1 MKYIVI
7 LFFSLALLSNSA
19 FAQDKYKKHQVAKGE
34 TVTDIAKKYKVTP
47 YDIYKLNPDSQNG
60 IKENAILL
68 IPTQHVKETTEP
80 VKEKTTKVANTIH
93 EVEAKETFYSLSKR
107 FNVSVDDIKAANPE
121 IKDLQIGQKV
131 IIPIKG
137 SGVAA
142 QAKRAEKQEAKKD
155 APTYMFHVVEA
166 GETKYSIAKKY
177 GMTLQLL
184 EELNPEVKDNLPLGY
199 RLKLDKNSLVA
210 KELPGKP
217 KAQEYIAYTV
227 QPKETFYS
235 IGKRT
240 GLTEEQI
247 VALNPEAKDGLKEG
261 MELKLPKGTVVADA
275 GDIVITT
282 GAPSK
287 SNLIASLKKNQTKEL
302 ALLLPFNIAN
312 IDADSVRTQTERL
325 RSDRFLNMTLDFY
338 AGALIAID
346 SAKTLGLPVKVKIFD
361 SNESK
366 NSASIESIKVGL
378 VNMDAVIGPF
388 FQGNVEKTAQMLK
401 TVPVIS
407 PLSKESGKPY
417 SNLYQSI
424 PSADVVKMAMIDY
437 LKSKNA
443 NIVAI
448 VDSKKMSSRQFIK
461 TNIPGAKLLD
471 GSPTADAIR
480 PLLET
485 GKMNYVIL
493 DTESAGMVSGASKTL
508 AILQEQYQIQLAVL
522 EKTDIL
528 DHDEVPLQK
537 LTALKM
543 LYPSVTN
550 DSENPESVIFSK
562 MFKEKNNTFPNQF
575 ATRGFDVTFDVILRL
590 FQDSSFE
597 EVMDT
602 KASEQV
608 ENKFAYRSMNG
619 GNYNTGVYILYYD
632 TDLSVK
638 QAQ

>member
-19 FAQDKYKKHQVAKGE
+19 FAQDKYKKHTVAKGE
-34 TVTDIAKKYKVTP
+34 TITDIAKKYKVTP

-60 IKENAILL
+60 IKENAVLL
-68 IPTQHVKETTEP
+68 IPTQSIKEAPESS
-80 VKEKTTKVANTIH
+80 KEKITKVVNTVH
-93 EVEAKETFYSLSKR
+93 EVQPKETFYSVAKKYS
-107 FNVSVDDIKAANPE
+107 VEVDDLQKANPE
-121 IKDLQIGQKV
+121 VKDLQIGQKLV
-131 IIPIKG
+131 IPIKG

-155 APTYMFHVVEA
+155 APTYMSHVVEA

-177 GMTLQLL
+177 GMTVQLI

-199 RLKLDKNSLVA
+199 KLKLDKNSLVA
-210 KELPGKP
+210 KEIPAKSNG
-217 KAQEYIAYTV
+217 AQEYITYTV

-247 VALNPEAKDGLKEG
+247 VALNPDAKGGLKDG
-261 MELKLPKGTVVADA
+261 MELKLPKGTAVADVQPA
-275 GDIVITT
+275 NLSKANLITT
-282 GAPSK
+282 
-287 SNLIASLKKNQTKEL
+287 LKKGQTKEL
-302 ALLLPFNIAN
+302 ALLLPFNVAN
-312 IDADSVRTQTERL
+312 IDADSVRTQTERI
-325 RSDRFLNMTLDFY
+325 RSDKFLNMTLDFY

-346 SAKTLGLPVKVKIFD
+346 SAKTLGLPLKVKILD
-361 SNESK
+361 SKENK
-366 NSASIESIKVGL
+366 NSSSIESIKGGL
-378 VNMDAVIGPF
+378 TGMDVVIGPF
-388 FQGNVEKTAQMLK
+388 FQSNVEKTAQILK

-417 SNLYQSI
+417 ANLYQSI
-424 PSADVVKMAMIDY
+424 PSTDVVRMAMIDY
-437 LKSKNA
+437 VKSKGGNV
-443 NIVAI
+443 IAI
-448 VDSKKMSSRQFIK
+448 VDAKKASSRQFIK
-461 TNIPGAKLLD
+461 ANIPSAKFTE
-471 GSPTADAIR
+471 GTPTADLVKT
-480 PLLET
+480 LLET

-493 DTESAGMVSGASKTL
+493 DTESVTMVSSTANAL
-508 AILQEQYQIQLAVL
+508 AALQGQYEIQLVVL

-550 DSENPESVIFSK
+550 DSENPESAIFAK
-562 MFKEKNNTFPNQF
+562 MFKQKNNIFPNQF
-575 ATRGFDVTFDVILRL
+575 ATRGFDVTFDIILRL
-590 FQDSSFE
+590 FQEGSFE

-602 KASEQV
+602 KSSEQA
-608 ENKFAYRSMNG
+608 ENKFAYKSMNG